1 MNTSI
6 LLAYTLKEKTFHI
19 KHIPTNS
26 VANNYQKLLNIQ
38 FLKGGIY
45 EI

>member
-6 LLAYTLKEKTFHI
+6 LLAYTLKEKHFTLNI
-19 KHIPTNS
+19 YLQTQLLII
-26 VANNYQKLLNIQ
+26 YQKLLNIQ